1 MYGMWVLAL
10 MDHLSLALLTSLL
23 RFAKHHLPVWRIGL
37 KKWVITHITTTTTTT
52 HMFFQSE
59 EEELAKQSSNSWTN
73 HKEESSCMSQLF
85 LKQFLARRQ
94 RGFLNFV
101 WEICKQEC
109 IKKKEEKKEIYC
121 KTHHPPL
128 KMLWELCLLG
138 LGSDPPHDPLQQ
150 QEEEEVMNFLCPTKA
165 PTSSCLSPP
174 LPFGRSSSTSS
185 STNKILC
192 SILIKASSGS
202 WMEDEIDQLPL
213 SLPPPPPPTTQN
225 LWRHGN
231 YSA

>member
-1 MYGMWVLAL
+1 MCFSSQRKKNWQSRAQTHGQITKRKVLACHSSFWSSFL
-10 MDHLSLALLTSLL
+10 QGVREDFWILFERSAS
-23 RFAKHHLPVWRIGL
+23 
-37 KKWVITHITTTTTTT
+37 KKA
-52 HMFFQSE
+52 S
-59 EEELAKQSSNSWTN
+59 
-73 HKEESSCMSQLF
+73 
-85 LKQFLARRQ
+85 R
-94 RGFLNFV
+94 
-101 WEICKQEC
+101 
-109 IKKKEEKKEIYC
+109 KKKKKKEIYC
-121 KTHHPPL
+121 NTHHPPL

-138 LGSDPPHDPLQQ
+138 LGSDPHDPLQQ
-150 QEEEEVMNFLCPTKA
+150 QQQEEEVMNFLCPTKA

-174 LPFGRSSSTSS
+174 LPFGRSSSSSSSSS

>member
-37 KKWVITHITTTTTTT
+37 KKWVITNTSPPPPRMCFSNQRKKNWQSRAQTQGQITRRKV
-52 HMFFQSE
+52 
-59 EEELAKQSSNSWTN
+59 LACHSSFWSSFLQGVREDSWI
-73 HKEESSCMSQLF
+73 LF
-85 LKQFLARRQ
+85 ERSASKNASR
-94 RGFLNFV
+94 
-101 WEICKQEC
+101 
-109 IKKKEEKKEIYC
+109 KKKKKKEIYC

-138 LGSDPPHDPLQQ
+138 LGSDPHDPLQQ
-150 QEEEEVMNFLCPTKA
+150 QQQEEEVMNFLCPTKA

-192 SILIKASSGS
+192 SILIQSFFRELDGRWDWSA
-202 WMEDEIDQLPL
+202 
-213 SLPPPPPPTTQN
+213 PPFPPTPSSSQN